1 MSDPGRQS
9 TTDPERRPTS
19 DPILETDGLSK
30 SFEGVTANDGLALS
44 FDRGECHAIIGPNG
58 SGKTTFFDLLTGVSD
73 PDAGAVRFDGEDVT
87 GISPDR
93 LARRGL
99 VRTFQIASPFG
110 GLTVR
115 ENLLATYTPGIRS
128 GGRVSEA
135 RRERAA
141 EVLSRLGLR
150 TVADHAASDVSGGQQ
165 KLLELGRLLMLEP
178 KCVLLDEPTAGV
190 NPAIQKQVLAV
201 LRELHADG
209 MTIVVIEHDMSV
221 VEDLADRVTV
231 LDEGRVLTQ
240 GEFAEVTGDDRVQ
253 DAYFGPGTEARGDST
268 ATLSTERDSTA
279 TTATGDDSTATSAAG
294 SDSTTAASAT
304 GSDPS
309 GDAIPPEQAIDLDA
323 GEAVGSTFAGERDA
337 DEARL
342 VARDVVAGYGNQV
355 VVDGVS
361 VGSRDGVTCI
371 FGPNGSGKSTL
382 LKALAGV
389 VPVRAGTV
397 EYGGRPITDLAP
409 HEVVQRGVTTVPQRE
424 RVFRGLS
431 VRENLQL
438 GATTVADDAVAEA
451 RLAEVLDLFPPLEAS
466 LSEPA
471 GSLSG
476 GQQVMLAVA
485 RGMMTGADV
494 YLLDEPLAGLAP
506 ALVEDVLEIVETL
519 ADAGAQVV
527 MVEQQV
533 RAALQVA
540 DYVYVLSQG
549 ETQFEGQP
557 ADLRD
562 EDELL
567 DLYLGIA

>member
-1 MSDPGRQS
+1 M
-9 TTDPERRPTS
+9 S

-30 SFEGVTANDGLALS
+30 SFEGVTANDELTLS
-44 FDRGECHAIIGPNG
+44 FDRGECHGIIGPNG
-58 SGKTTFFDLLTGVSD
+58 SGKTTFFDLVTGFQD
-73 PDAGAVRFDGEDVT
+73 PDAGTVYFDGEDVT
-87 GISPDR
+87 GTPFDR

-115 ENLLATYTPGIRS
+115 ENLLATYTTGIRS
-128 GGRVSEA
+128 GGRVPER

-141 EVLSRLGLR
+141 AVLSRLGL
-150 TVADHAASDVSGGQQ
+150 TAVADHAASDVSGGQQ
-165 KLLELGRLLMLEP
+165 QLLELGRVLMLDP

-190 NPAIQKQVLAV
+190 NPAVQKQVLAV
-201 LRELHADG
+201 LRELNADG
-209 MTIVVIEHDMSV
+209 VTVVVIEHDMSV

-231 LDEGRVLTQ
+231 LDGGQVLTQ
-240 GEFAEVTGDDRVQ
+240 GDFAAVTDDDRVQ
-253 DAYFGPGTEARGDST
+253 DAYFGPGTEAGLEPTASPATGREPT
-268 ATLSTERDSTA
+268 ATPD
-279 TTATGDDSTATSAAG
+279 
-294 SDSTTAASAT
+294 T
-304 GSDPS
+304 GSDRSSEPTPPGGTVDPAPS
-309 GDAIPPEQAIDLDA
+309 GETSDPTPPGEAIDLGADTEVA
-323 GEAVGSTFAGERDA
+323 STFAADADA
-337 DEARL
+337 DEDRL

-355 VVDGVS
+355 VLDGVS
-361 VGSRDGVTCI
+361 VRSRDGVTCI

-389 VPVRAGTV
+389 VPVRSGTV
-397 EYGGRPITDLAP
+397 EYGGRSITGLAP
-409 HEVVQRGVTTVPQRE
+409 YEVVQRGITAVPQND

-451 RLAEVLDLFPPLEAS
+451 RLAEVLDVFPPLEAS

-485 RGMMTGADV
+485 RGMMAGADV

-506 ALVEDVLEIVETL
+506 ALGEDVFEIVETL
-519 ADAGAQVV
+519 VDAGTQVV

-533 RAALQVA
+533 RAALDVA

-549 ETQFEGQP
+549 ETQFEGEP
-557 ADLRD
+557 ADVRD
-562 EDELL
+562 EEQLL

>member
-1 MSDPGRQS
+1 M
-9 TTDPERRPTS
+9 S

-30 SFEGVTANDGLALS
+30 SFEGVTANDGVTLS

-58 SGKTTFFDLLTGVSD
+58 SGKTTFFDLVTGFHD
-73 PDAGAVRFDGEDVT
+73 PDAGTVRFDGEDVT
-87 GISPDR
+87 GAPLDA

-115 ENLLATYTPGIRS
+115 ENLLATYAGGFRS
-128 GGRVSEA
+128 GGQVSQT
-135 RRERAA
+135 RRDRSE
-141 EVLSRLGLR
+141 EVLERLGL
-150 TVADHAASDVSGGQQ
+150 TAVADRAASDVSGGQQ
-165 KLLELGRLLMLEP
+165 QLLELGRALMLDP

-190 NPAIQKQVLAV
+190 NPAVQKQVLAV
-201 LRELHADG
+201 LRELNADG
-209 MTIVVIEHDMSV
+209 VTVVVIEHDMSV
-221 VEDLADRVTV
+221 VEDLADRITV

-240 GEFAEVTGDDRVQ
+240 GTFADVTDDDRVQ
-253 DAYFGPGTEARGDST
+253 DAYFGPGTEAG
-268 ATLSTERDSTA
+268 RDST
-279 TTATGDDSTATSAAG
+279 TSP
-294 SDSTTAASAT
+294 AT
-304 GSDPS
+304 GSARSNDPVPS
-309 GDAIPPEQAIDLDA
+309 GETGDPAPPGETSEPTSPEEAIDLGADTEVA
-323 GEAVGSTFAGERDA
+323 STFAADADA
-337 DEARL
+337 DEDCLLARN
-342 VARDVVAGYGNQV
+342 VVAGYGNQV
-355 VVDGVS
+355 VIDGVS
-361 VGSRDGVTCI
+361 VRSRDGVTCI

-389 VPVRAGTV
+389 VPVRSGTV
-397 EYGGRPITDLAP
+397 EYGGQSITGLAP
-409 HEVVQRGVTTVPQRE
+409 HERVQRGITAVPQND

-438 GATTVADDAVAEA
+438 GATTVADDDVAEA
-451 RLAEVLDLFPPLEAS
+451 RLAEVLDLFPPLTAS

-485 RGMMTGADV
+485 RGMMAGADV

-506 ALVEDVLEIVETL
+506 ALVEDVFEIVETL
-519 ADAGAQVV
+519 VDAGTQVV

-533 RAALQVA
+533 RAALDVA

-549 ETQFEGQP
+549 ETQFEGEP
-557 ADLRD
+557 AEVRD
-562 EDELL
+562 EEELL

>member
-1 MSDPGRQS
+1 MSDP
-9 TTDPERRPTS
+9 

-30 SFEGVTANDGLALS
+30 SFEGVTANDGLTLS
-44 FDRGECHAIIGPNG
+44 VDRGECHGIIGPNG
-58 SGKTTFFDLLTGVSD
+58 SGKTTFFDLLTGVHD
-73 PDAGAVRFDGEDVT
+73 PDAGTVRFDGEDVT
-87 GISPDR
+87 GTSPDR

-115 ENLLATYTPGIRS
+115 ENLLATYTPGLRA
-128 GGRVSEA
+128 GGRVSQA
-135 RRERAA
+135 RRERAT
-141 EVLSRLGLR
+141 ELLSRLGLR
-150 TVADHAASDVSGGQQ
+150 EVADHAASDVSGGQQ
-165 KLLELGRLLMLEP
+165 QLLELGRVLMLDP

-201 LRELHADG
+201 LRELHAEG
-209 MTIVVIEHDMSV
+209 MTVVVIEHDMSV
-221 VEDLADRVTV
+221 VDDLADRVTV

-240 GEFAEVTGDDRVQ
+240 GDFADVTGDDRVQ

-268 ATLSTERDSTA
+268 AAESATERDSPSPA
-279 TTATGDDSTATSAAG
+279 TV
-294 SDSTTAASAT
+294 SDCTTAASAT
-304 GSDPS
+304 GSGPS
-309 GDAIPPEQAIDLDA
+309 GDAIPPEQAIDLHA
-323 GEAVGSTFAGERDA
+323 GVEVGSTFAGERDVN
-337 DEARL
+337 EGRL

-397 EYGGRPITDLAP
+397 EYGGQPITDLAA
-409 HEVVQRGVTTVPQRE
+409 HERVERGVTAVPQNE

-451 RLAEVLDLFPPLEAS
+451 RMAEVLDLFPPLEAA

-519 ADAGAQVV
+519 ADAGTQVV

-540 DYVYVLSQG
+540 DYVYVLAQG
-549 ETQFEGQP
+549 ETQFEGLP
-557 ADLRD
+557 DEIRD
-562 EDELL
+562 ENELM

>member
-1 MSDPGRQS
+1 M
-9 TTDPERRPTS
+9 S
-19 DPILETDGLSK
+19 DPILEADGLSK
-30 SFEGVTANDGLALS
+30 SFEGVTATDGLALS
-44 FDRGECHAIIGPNG
+44 FDRGECHGIIGPNG
-58 SGKTTFFDLLTGVSD
+58 SGKTTFFDLVTGVCD
-73 PDAGAVRFDGEDVT
+73 LDAGTVRFDGEDVT
-87 GISPDR
+87 GVSPDR

-115 ENLLATYTPGIRS
+115 ENLLATYTAGLRS
-128 GGRVSEA
+128 GGRVSQA
-135 RRERAA
+135 RRERAS
-141 EVLSRLGLR
+141 EVLARLGLR
-150 TVADHAASDVSGGQQ
+150 NVADHAASDVSGGQQ
-165 KLLELGRLLMLEP
+165 KLLELGRVLMLDP
-178 KCVLLDEPTAGV
+178 TCVLLDEPTAGV
-190 NPAIQKQVLAV
+190 SPAIQDQVLAV
-201 LRELHADG
+201 LREMNADG
-209 MTIVVIEHDMSV
+209 VTVVVIEHDMSV
-221 VEDLADRVTV
+221 VEDLADRITV

-240 GEFAEVTGDDRVQ
+240 GTFADVTGDDRVQ
-253 DAYFGPGTEARGDST
+253 DAYLGPGTEAGGGSIAASGT
-268 ATLSTERDSTA
+268 ARDSTA
-279 TTATGDDSTATSAAG
+279 MSGDR
-294 SDSTTAASAT
+294 SDSTTVSAS
-304 GSDPS
+304 GSDPP
-309 GDAIPPEQAIDLDA
+309 GDATPPEPEVDL
-323 GEAVGSTFAGERDA
+323 EASTGVGSTFVEDADA

-355 VVDGVS
+355 VIDGVS
-361 VGSRDGVTCI
+361 VRSRDGVTCI

-397 EYGGRPITDLAP
+397 EYGGQSITDLAP
-409 HEVVQRGVTTVPQRE
+409 HERVERGITAVPQNE

-438 GATTVADDAVAEA
+438 GATTVADDAVAGA
-451 RLAEVLDLFPPLEAS
+451 RLAEVLDLFPPLAAS

-519 ADAGAQVV
+519 ADAGTQVV

-540 DYVYVLSQG
+540 DYVYVLAQG
-549 ETQFEGQP
+549 ETQFEGLP
-557 ADLRD
+557 DEIRD
-562 EDELL
+562 ENELM

>member
-1 MSDPGRQS
+1 M
-9 TTDPERRPTS
+9 S
-19 DPILETDGLSK
+19 DPILEADGLSK
-30 SFEGVTANDGLALS
+30 SFEGVTANDGLTLS
-44 FDRGECHAIIGPNG
+44 VDRGECHGIIGPNG
-58 SGKTTFFDLLTGVSD
+58 SGKTTFFDLVTGVTD
-73 PDAGAVRFDGEDVT
+73 PDSGTVRFDGADVT
-87 GISPDR
+87 GASPDS

-99 VRTFQIASPFG
+99 VRTFQVASPFG

-115 ENLLATYTPGIRS
+115 ENLLATYTPGLSS
-128 GGRVSEA
+128 GGRVSEG

-165 KLLELGRLLMLEP
+165 KLLELGRVLLLDP
-178 KCVLLDEPTAGV
+178 TCVLLDEPTAGV

-209 MTIVVIEHDMSV
+209 VTVVVIEHDMSV

-342 VARDVVAGYGNQV
+342 VARDVVAGYGTQV

-361 VGSRDGVTCI
+361 IGSRDGVTCI

-438 GATTVADDAVAEA
+438 GATTVTDDAVAEA
-451 RLAEVLDLFPPLEAS
+451 RLAEVLDLFPPLAAS

-533 RAALQVA
+533 RAAIQVA

-549 ETQFEGQP
+549 ESQFEGQP